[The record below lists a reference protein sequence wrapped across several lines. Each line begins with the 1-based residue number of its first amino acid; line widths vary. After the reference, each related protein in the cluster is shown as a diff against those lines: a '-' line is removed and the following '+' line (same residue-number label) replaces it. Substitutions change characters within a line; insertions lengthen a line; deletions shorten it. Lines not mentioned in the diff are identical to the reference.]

1 MIGLRLRRQ
10 PVQRR
15 FHPTAT
21 GWAESTL
28 AEQAW
33 VATRQAGARWAMW
46 GALVGLLVGLVVF
59 APASWLASALASA
72 SGERL
77 LLAEARGTVW
87 AGSAVVVLTGGPGS
101 RDATT
106 LPGRLQWEFGW
117 RGRSPEL
124 RLTQACCLNG
134 TVAIGL
140 QPGFGRLTA
149 RLAAPPGGW
158 VGQWPASLLGG
169 LGTPWNTLQL
179 GGMVRLTSPGLVVE
193 SVQGRWRVGG
203 RADIELE
210 SVASRLAPI
219 DPLGSYRLT
228 IAGDAANPGVSQLT
242 LTTSSGA
249 LQLSG
254 SGSWGPAGVRFRGE
268 AAASAGNEAALNN
281 LLNIIGRRSGARSVI
296 SIG

>member
-1 MIGLRLRRQ
+1 MIGLRLRRAAA
-10 PVQRR
+10 PRR
-15 FHPTAT
+15 WHPTAT

-33 VATRQAGARWAMW
+33 VATRHAGARWGVW
-46 GALVGLLVGLVVF
+46 GAVLGVLAGVVVF
-59 APASWLASALASA
+59 APASWLASALSSA

-87 AGSAVVVLTGGPGS
+87 SGSAVVVLTGGPGS

-106 LPGRLQWEFGW
+106 LPGRLQWQFGW

-124 RLTQACCLNG
+124 RLAQACCLNG

-149 RLAAPPGGW
+149 TLAAPPGGW
-158 VGQWPASLLGG
+158 IGQWPASLLGG

-179 GGMVRLTSPGLVVE
+179 GGVVRLTSPGLVVE

-203 RADIELE
+203 RAVVELDAV
-210 SVASRLAPI
+210 SSRLAPI

-228 IAGDAANPGVSQLT
+228 IAGDAANPGVSQLM
-242 LTTSSGA
+242 LTTQSGA

-254 SGSWGPAGVRFRGE
+254 SGTWGPAGVRFRGDAG
-268 AAASAGNEAALNN
+268 AAPGNEAALNN
-281 LLNIIGRRSGARSVI
+281 MLNIIGRRSGARSVI